1 MVVWWSPPPPHALP
15 PTPSHL
21 PTHPPQI
28 LKRIG
33 ELFPKGAKA
42 TRAYLHAEGDVVAS
56 LAAAGWTVTRR
67 HMHLARAGIHGD
79 KISVDEQRGP
89 L

>member
-67 HMHLARAGIHGD
+67 HMTGTKFYYSLLLEAVPAGAGAA
-79 KISVDEQRGP
+79 
-89 L
+89 